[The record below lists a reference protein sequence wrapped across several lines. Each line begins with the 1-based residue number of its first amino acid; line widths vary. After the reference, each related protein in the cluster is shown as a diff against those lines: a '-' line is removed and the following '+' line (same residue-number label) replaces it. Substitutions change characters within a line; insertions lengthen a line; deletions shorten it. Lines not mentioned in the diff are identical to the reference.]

1 MFINSGSTLLNLA
14 LTGHED
20 NGWKLGAV
28 SNIIGDRSSG
38 KTLLAIEAATL
49 FINNPPKD
57 LTPKVFYYEA
67 EAAFDQ
73 AYAAS
78 LGMPIDQIEFREG
91 ETVEALFESLQEI
104 CKSAKKGEGILV
116 ILDSLDALTSLADIK
131 KDFGK
136 QDYDRKAAKVSELF
150 RKMIRPMQAA
160 NVHLM
165 IISQIRE
172 NISAMPF
179 APKWRRSGG
188 KALDFYATHI
198 IWLQEIAKLK
208 NEKTTF
214 VYGIDVEV
222 KITKNKVSS
231 PFRNVK
237 FPVIFGYGVDNIDS
251 MLKFLTNEKLPK
263 DLRIEKATGG
273 FYILDEQRLR
283 LNDMVEYIDDN
294 PKIYRLLVDGCR
306 EAWDW
311 LEAATTV
318 KRRNKSDLI
327 SASEKAQVKSKKPA
341 SVKSKKPASE

>member
-14 LTGHED
+14 LTGNED
-20 NGWKLGAV
+20 NGWKLGSV

-49 FINNPPKD
+49 FINNCPKGLD
-57 LTPKVFYYEA
+57 PKVYYYEA

-73 AYAAS
+73 EYAAS
-78 LGMPIDQIEFREG
+78 LGMPIDKIEFREG
-91 ETVEALFESLQEI
+91 ETIEELFSSLQEI
-104 CKSAKKGEGILV
+104 CKDAKKNEGILV
-116 ILDSLDALTSLADIK
+116 ILDSLDALTSLADLK

-150 RKMIRPMQAA
+150 RKMIRPMQVA

-172 NISAMPF
+172 NISSMPF

-198 IWLQEIAKLK
+198 VWLLESKKLL

-222 KITKNKVSS
+222 KVTKNKVSA
-231 PFRNVK
+231 PYRTVK

-263 DLRIEKATGG
+263 AIRIGKAPGG
-273 FYILDEQRLR
+273 FYLLDDQRYR
-283 LNDMVEYIDDN
+283 LNDMVEYIDEN
-294 PKIYRLLVDGCR
+294 PKLYRELVEKCR
-306 EAWDW
+306 VAWDY
-311 LEAATTV
+311 LEEVTMV

-327 SASEKAQVKSKKPA
+327 LASEKEHIKSE
-341 SVKSKKPASE
+341 SE